1 MFLHLSVILLT
12 GGGGLCPEGSLSR
25 GGLCPGG
32 GSLSRGRV
40 SVQGKGFCLGDLC
53 PGGVS
58 VQRGS
63 LSKGVSVQR
72 EDLCPGEGLCP
83 GGGSLSRVGSLSGGV
98 SVRDPPPHR
107 TVTCGRYAS
116 YWNAFLYLNVS
127 MSKCVDNSRVVLQFQ
142 VGDVVLF
149 SLSKNYGN
157 VQMELLFVY
166 EICAK

>member
-1 MFLHLSVILLT
+1 MFLHLSVILFT

-53 PGGVS
+53 PGGVF

-63 LSKGVSVQR
+63 LSSGRIYVQGRVSVQ
-72 EDLCPGEGLCP
+72 GEGLCP
-83 GGGSLSRVGSLSGGV
+83 GWGLSPAGSLSGT
-98 SVRDPPPHR
+98 PHR

-127 MSKCVDNSRVVLQFQ
+127 MSKCLDNSRVVLQFQ